1 MRNST
6 VKQKLT
12 VLSMLHRLCED
23 PQALVEIY
31 LNYDCDREALENI
44 YERLMNII
52 SKMSSVSVKGG
63 VQDASPTG
71 RKQSITSFGSNGVP
85 PSLTTSTL
93 GATAAS
99 EAAAPPT
106 PVGIAE
112 AKLKRQGLEC
122 LASVLKSLVSWGT
135 ASSRNIGDLSP
146 DPQTKSRKS
155 VDGPL
160 DVHAQDSLDRR
171 SPANIPDIARHST
184 PSLADD
190 PERFESAKQRK
201 TTLLEGIKR
210 FNFKP
215 KRVASY
221 YISCQRSLTF
231 SSRAYNSSSIL
242 GSLRASLL
250 GILQNFFSKQMDS
263 ARL

>member
-6 VKQKLT
+6 LKQKMT

-52 SKMSSVSVKGG
+52 SKMSSVSVKGV
-63 VQDASPTG
+63 VQDASPSG
-71 RKQSITSFGSNGVP
+71 RKQSIGSFGSNGVP
-85 PSLTTSTL
+85 PPLTTSAL

-106 PVGIAE
+106 PAGAAE
-112 AKLKRQGLEC
+112 AKLKRQGLDC
-122 LASVLKSLVSWGT
+122 LVSVLKSLVSWGT
-135 ASSRNIGDLSP
+135 ASSKNIGDLSP

-155 VDGPL
+155 IDAPF
-160 DVHAQDSLDRR
+160 DVHPHDNPDRK
-171 SPANIPDIARHST
+171 SPANLSDIVRQST
-184 PSLADD
+184 PNLADD
-190 PERFESAKQRK
+190 PERFESAKQKK
-201 TTLLEGIKR
+201 TTLLEGIKK

-215 KRVASY
+215 KRVASSLLSHQNSL
-221 YISCQRSLTF
+221 ISLF
-231 SSRAYNSSSIL
+231 RAYSSSPTP
-242 GSLRASLL
+242 GS
-250 GILQNFFSKQMDS
+250 
-263 ARL
+263 